1 MKTPSHLLAA
11 HGIEDVILLMR
22 GHRVM
27 LDRDLAALYGV
38 TTSNLNK
45 AVKRNVDR
53 FPDDFMFQVTVEEAQ
68 SLRFHSGILKR
79 GQHYK
84 YLPHAFT
91 EQGVAMLSGI
101 LRSHRAVQVNVA
113 IMRAFVR
120 LREALSMHKELAHKL
135 AELERKIENH
145 DAGIHSLFE
154 AIRQLMAPIPPP
166 EEPKKEI
173 GFHIKEDASP
183 YWPGKKTAK
192 RA

>member
-1 MKTPSHLLAA
+1 MKKDTSIVPLER
-11 HGIEDVILLMR
+11 IEGQIVALR

-27 LDRDLAALYGV
+27 LDRDLAALYSV

-45 AVKRNVDR
+45 AVNRNLDR
-53 FPDDFMFQVTVEEAQ
+53 FPEDFMFQLTVEEAQ
-68 SLRFHSGILKR
+68 SSRFQFGILKR
-79 GQHYK
+79 GQNYK
-84 YLPHAFT
+84 YLPYVFT

-120 LREALSMHKELAHKL
+120 LREALSLHKELAHKL

-154 AIRQLMAPIPPP
+154 AIRQLMAPPP
-166 EEPKKEI
+166 EDPKKEI
-173 GFHIKEDASP
+173 GFHIKEAAPP
-183 YWPGKKTAK
+183 YRVGKKTAK